1 MIGRNQ
7 TAGLMIMFI
16 YHVRHRATALGEQSV
31 VGNIDTV
38 EIFSS
43 LLKRKI
49 FADFC
54 GSFSRLTATLPQILL
69 DMYSFEK
76 IYHLDLCIFSRADK
90 LFHNRGHFFAKLSG
104 IRNKKLL

>member
-1 MIGRNQ
+1 MIGMYQ
-7 TAGLMIMFI
+7 TAVLMIMFI
-16 YHVRHRATALGEQSV
+16 HHVCNRATALGGQSV
-31 VGNIDTV
+31 VGNIDAV

-43 LLKRKI
+43 LLKGKI

-76 IYHLDLCIFSRADK
+76 IYHLDLCIFSRVDK
-90 LFHNRGHFFAKLSG
+90 CFHNRGHFFCKLSG